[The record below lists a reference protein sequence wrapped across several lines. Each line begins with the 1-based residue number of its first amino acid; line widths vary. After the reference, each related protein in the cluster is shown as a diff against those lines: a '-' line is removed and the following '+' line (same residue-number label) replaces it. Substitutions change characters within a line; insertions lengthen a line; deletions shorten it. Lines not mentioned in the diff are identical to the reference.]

1 MLIFRYAFLNIM
13 NNCITLLILI
23 LMSGMCYTDECAVI
37 LFQDKRSV
45 VITANEIN
53 NAIKH
58 MKPGKSDGFDG
69 LTTDY
74 FLNGSPLLSEYISCL
89 FTCML
94 SHCFIPTS
102 FSVSTMVPIPKG
114 VNKDLTNMKPDLGQ
128 P

>member
-1 MLIFRYAFLNIM
+1 
-13 NNCITLLILI
+13 
-23 LMSGMCYTDECAVI
+23 MCSDIISDCN
-37 LFQDKRSV
+37 DKRSI
-45 VITANEIN
+45 VITANEIK

-94 SHCFIPTS
+94 SHCFISTS
-102 FSVSTMVPIPKG
+102 FSVSI
-114 VNKDLTNMKPDLGQ
+114 
-128 P
+128 